1 MFGTKMNVLFI
12 THHYLNGSSGAVF
25 ASRAFINAVAE
36 IADKTILL
44 YPYKKGN
51 EKEFID
57 CNVNCIPVEYKKSKV
72 FKFFD
77 LLFGR
82 VHRYYDIFENT
93 LSRNNIDVVIF
104 DTSIVA
110 FNLIEIAR
118 RYNAKVIT
126 IHHNYQYEYFSDST
140 KDPLKPIVL
149 YWTKRYE
156 EYAVTKSDLNLTL
169 TEQDKLLLAQNYN
182 GGDSSTIKVLGC
194 FDFHKDCE
202 GILKSPSI
210 ESENKEKSLN
220 FVITASLDA
229 YQNKISIIPWIEHY
243 YPILKETLPDATL
256 TLAGRNPTPEYYSVC
271 EKYGVRLIPSP
282 KDINEII
289 SSADFYLCPMD
300 KGGGLKLRVLD
311 GLKNGL
317 LVVTHKVSA
326 RGYDEFVSQKC
337 MFCYDDEQ
345 SFIEALK
352 NVVESNYSKNDILKL
367 YDGMF
372 SFKSGVNRLNKY
384 VASLF
389 SR

>member
-1 MFGTKMNVLFI
+1 MNVLFI

-126 IHHNYQYEYFSDST
+126 IHHNYQYEYFCDST
-140 KDPLKPIVL
+140 KYPLKPIVL

-352 NVVESNYSKNDILKL
+352 NVVESSYSKNDILKL

>member
-1 MFGTKMNVLFI
+1 MNILFV

-25 ASRAFINAVAE
+25 ASRAFINAAAE
-36 IADKTILL
+36 IADKTVLL
-44 YPYKKGN
+44 YPYKDGY

-57 CNVNCIPVEYKKSKV
+57 SKVNCIPVEYNKSKV
-72 FKFFD
+72 LKFFD
-77 LLFGR
+77 LLSGR
-82 VHRYYDIFENT
+82 VHRYYDVFEIT
-93 LSRNNIDVVIF
+93 LRSNNIDIVIF

-110 FNLIEIAR
+110 FNLIEIAH

-126 IHHNYQYEYFSDST
+126 IHHNYQYEYFYDST
-140 KDPLKPIVL
+140 KYPLKPIVL
-149 YWTKRYE
+149 YWTKKYE
-156 EYAVTKSDLNLTL
+156 QYAVTKSDLNLTL
-169 TEQDKLLLAQNYN
+169 TEQDKFLLAQNYN

-352 NVVESNYSKNDILKL
+352 NVVESSYSKNDILKL

-372 SFKSGVNRLNKY
+372 SFKSGVNRLNKC

>member
-57 CNVNCIPVEYKKSKV
+57 SKVKCIPVEYNKSKV

-126 IHHNYQYEYFSDST
+126 IHHNYQYEYFCDST
-140 KDPLKPIVL
+140 KYPLKPIVL

-169 TEQDKLLLAQNYN
+169 TEQDKLLLAQNCN
-182 GGDSSTIKVLGC
+182 GGNTSTIKVLGC
-194 FDFHKDCE
+194 FDFHKDC
-202 GILKSPSI
+202 GINSKP
-210 ESENKEKSLN
+210 ENEEKGLN

-243 YPILKETLPDATL
+243 YPILKKTLPKATL
-256 TLAGRNPTPEYYSVC
+256 TIAGRNPTPEYYTIC
-271 EKYGVRLIPSP
+271 KKYGITLIPSP
-282 KDINEII
+282 NDINEII
-289 SSADFYLCPMD
+289 CKADFYLCPMD

-326 RGYDEFVSQKC
+326 RGYDDFVSQKC

-345 SFIEALK
+345 SFIEALR
-352 NVVESNYSKNDILKL
+352 NVVNSNYSKHDILKL
-367 YDGMF
+367 YDNIF
-372 SFKSGVNRLNKY
+372 SFKSGVNRFNKY
-384 VASLF
+384 VMSLLEE
-389 SR
+389 

>member
-1 MFGTKMNVLFI
+1 MNILFV

-36 IADKTILL
+36 IADKAILL
-44 YPYKKGN
+44 YPYKEGC

-57 CNVNCIPVEYKKSKV
+57 SKVNSIPVKYSKLKV

-77 LLFGR
+77 LLTGR
-82 VHRYYDIFENT
+82 VHRYYDVFEKT
-93 LSRNNIDVVIF
+93 IRSNNIDIVIF

-110 FNLIEIAR
+110 FNLIEIAH
-118 RYNAKVIT
+118 RYKAKVIT
-126 IHHNYQYEYFSDST
+126 IHHNYQYEYFYDST
-140 KDPLKPIVL
+140 KYPLRPIVL
-149 YWTKRYE
+149 YWTKKYE
-156 EYAVTKSDLNLTL
+156 QYAVTKSDLNLTL

-182 GGDSSTIKVLGC
+182 GGDSSKIKVLGC
-194 FDFHKDCE
+194 FDFHKDCD
-202 GILKSPSI
+202 GILK
-210 ESENKEKSLN
+210 SENKEKGLN

-229 YQNKISIIPWIEHY
+229 YQNRISIIPWIEHY
-243 YPILKETLPDATL
+243 YPILKHTLPNATL
-256 TLAGRNPTPEYYSVC
+256 TLAGKNPTPDYYSVC

-282 KDINEII
+282 KDINDII
-289 SSADFYLCPMD
+289 GNADFYLCPMD

-352 NVVESNYSKNDILKL
+352 NAVNSNYSKHDILKL
-367 YDGMF
+367 YDNMF
-372 SFKSGVNRLNKY
+372 SFKSGVNRLGKY
-384 VASLF
+384 VASL
-389 SR
+389 SRE